1 MMDKKLD
8 ALLKEYAEVCSNF
21 RTLRDIRFKL
31 LVFLPITA
39 AATAL
44 TGGGVGVVG
53 LALSLFGLVIDH
65 CLGVVS

>member
-21 RTLRDIRFKL
+21 RTLRDFRFKL
-31 LVFLPITA
+31 LVFLPI

-44 TGGGVGVVG
+44 TEGGVGVVG
-53 LALSLFGLVIDH
+53 LAWSLFGLVIDH
-65 CLGVVS
+65 CLGVVP

>member
-31 LVFLPITA
+31 LVFLPIAA

-44 TGGGVGVVG
+44 TEGGVGVVG
-53 LALSLFGLVIDH
+53 FALSLFGLVIDH
-65 CLGVVS
+65 CLSVVS

>member
-8 ALLKEYAEVCSNF
+8 ALLKEHAEVCSNF

-31 LVFLPITA
+31 LVFLPIA
-39 AATAL
+39 AAVTAL
-44 TGGGVGVVG
+44 TEGGVGVVG

>member
-8 ALLKEYAEVCSNF
+8 ALLKEHAEVCSNF

-31 LVFLPITA
+31 LVFLSIA

-44 TGGGVGVVG
+44 TEGGVGVVG

>member
-8 ALLKEYAEVCSNF
+8 VLLKEYAEVCSNF

-31 LVFLPITA
+31 LVFLSIA

-44 TGGGVGVVG
+44 TEGGVGVVG